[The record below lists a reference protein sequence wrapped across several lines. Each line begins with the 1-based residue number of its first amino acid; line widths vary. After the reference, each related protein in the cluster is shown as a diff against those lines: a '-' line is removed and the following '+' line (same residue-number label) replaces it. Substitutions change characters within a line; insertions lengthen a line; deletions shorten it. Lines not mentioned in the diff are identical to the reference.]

1 MGNGQTGR
9 RARDSGLGTS
19 SGLRA
24 LALCV
29 LLLVAAAAPA
39 QQKAT
44 GAIDARTFDK
54 LMKAQELAEKG
65 QYDDALAEL
74 DQLKGAKLNSYAT
87 AQMFNF
93 YAYIYASKNDYK
105 KAIAAY
111 QEVLKQEG
119 APEGLKLTAKY
130 TLAQLYFQTEDY
142 ASCIRLME
150 EWLATAEKPTATAH
164 IMLAQAYYQIE
175 GYDKALSNVDAAIR
189 LETEA
194 GKPVQEAWLRLAAAL
209 HYAKNDYA
217 RTAQVYE
224 QLLARYPKVMY
235 LKQLAGMYSELGQD
249 IKRLAVYDA
258 VYEHGALKNESE
270 VLNLAYMF
278 LGQNMPYKAGR
289 IIEIGMQQGLIEKS
303 GKNIETLA
311 NAWAAASEHEKA
323 IPALTEAAER
333 SDKGLLYARLAGVY
347 FDAGDYDK
355 AAEAAIKADQKG
367 GLKNEAGNLMLLGM
381 AYFNSKKYED
391 ALQAFRR
398 AKQDKKMFA
407 DAAKWEEYTRGEIE
421 RIRALEK
428 AKFEL
433 QQRTEEAIKAAE
445 EKDAVQMREQ

>member
-1 MGNGQTGR
+1 MGNGQTGLGT
-9 RARDSGLGTS
+9 RDSGLGKARW
-19 SGLRA
+19 LRA
-24 LALCV
+24 LALSV
-29 LLLVAAAAPA
+29 LLLVAGAASA

-44 GAIDARTFDK
+44 GAIDAKTFDK

-87 AQMFNF
+87 AQMLNF
-93 YAYIYASKNDYK
+93 YAYIYASKSDYK

-130 TLAQLYFQTEDY
+130 TIAQLYFQTEDY
-142 ASCIRLME
+142 KSCIRLME

-175 GYDKALSNVDAAIR
+175 GYDKALANVGAAIK

-209 HYAKNDYA
+209 YYAKNDYA

-224 QLLARYPKVMY
+224 QLLARYPKVSY

-249 IKRLAVYDA
+249 MKRLAVYDA
-258 VYEHGALKNESE
+258 AYEHGGLKNESE

-289 IIEIGMQQGLIEKS
+289 VIEMGMEQGLIEKN

-311 NAWAAASEHEKA
+311 NAWAAASEHKKA
-323 IPALTEAAER
+323 IPALTEAAKR
-333 SDKGLLYARLAGVY
+333 SDKGLLYARLAGVH

-367 GLKNEAGNLMLLGM
+367 GLKSEAGNLMLLGM

-398 AKQDKKMFA
+398 AKQDKKMFS
-407 DAAKWEEYTRGEIE
+407 DAAKWEEYTRSEIE

-433 QQRTEEAIKAAE
+433 KKRTEEAIKAAE
-445 EKDAVQMREQ
+445 EKDAVQMRDQ